1 MNTVCNYLTI
11 SGLKTCPET
20 EHLVSGCI
28 IILEKI
34 KIICIEKQPKDRQKT
49 MIDYTEKAP
58 AQRKEIRE
66 HPAFVYCLSTTVCT
80 PLPCLV
86 ISFRLTQAQNI
97 SCI

>member
-28 IILEKI
+28 IILERI

-66 HPAFVYCLSTTVCT
+66 HLGFVYCLSMTVCA
-80 PLPCLV
+80 PLP
-86 ISFRLTQAQNI
+86 
-97 SCI
+97 